1 MSFASLISYI
11 STRPSQ
17 KVPKDGLKKLM
28 IQMEKQKLV
37 YEEAAIAT
45 LQRAMQDKAEA
56 DSRAA
61 TLEVVARISQKYV
74 FFLCAGPLLINVYVC
89 VRQEILT
96 GTAAEAERWRS
107 LYEEL
112 EQKSGQLRKNQNL
125 KVDQLQQLQSQVEV
139 PHSPSC
145 ASG

>member
-1 MSFASLISYI
+1 
-11 STRPSQ
+11 
-17 KVPKDGLKKLM
+17 M

-37 YEEAAIAT
+37 YEEAAIAA

-61 TLEVVARISQKYV
+61 TLEVVARISQKSV

-96 GTAAEAERWRS
+96 ATAAEAERWRS

-112 EQKSGQLRKNQNL
+112 EQRSGQLRKNQNL

-139 PHSPSC
+139 PHSPSS